1 MLLHYQVQMQVP
13 AGVQDYCTTYADC
26 KAKYPDAM
34 SKWDAFFQ
42 VLKHRYTL
50 VHIHTVSIH
59 IILSRNFKGEL
70 NLYYFALSR
79 KHYILKSRGH
89 VPL

>member
-1 MLLHYQVQMQVP
+1 MQVP

-42 VLKHRYTL
+42 VLKHTDIHWYIYTQFL
-50 VHIHTVSIH
+50 FTSYYPAILKGNWTC
-59 IILSRNFKGEL
+59 IIL
-70 NLYYFALSR
+70 ALVEN
-79 KHYILKSRGH
+79 ITF
-89 VPL
+89 